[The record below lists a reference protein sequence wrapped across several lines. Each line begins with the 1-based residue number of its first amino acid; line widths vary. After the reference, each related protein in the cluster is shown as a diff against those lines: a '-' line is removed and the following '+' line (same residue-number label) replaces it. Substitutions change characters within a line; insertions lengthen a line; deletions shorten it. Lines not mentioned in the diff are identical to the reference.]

1 MRKLLYLMLVIVIA
15 FGTIALTTAPVEAG
29 KGGKGG
35 GKPPKDDCSEQCPDV
50 GPCVAVACGFDCVYE
65 CPFPF

>member
-1 MRKLLYLMLVIVIA
+1 MRKILSLVLIAVIA
-15 FGTIALTTAPVEAG
+15 FGVAVLTTEPVEAG
-29 KGGKGG
+29 KGGKG
-35 GKPPKDDCSEQCPDV
+35 KPGPDCSKICPPI